1 MEINYIEGSVLEPVG
16 DGHKIIAHVANN
28 SGGWGR
34 GFVLE
39 LSKKW
44 PDPEALFRLNW
55 RTNLDMS
62 LGCCQFITVEDD
74 IQVCNMVAQD
84 GYYDR
89 LKNPVPLNYL
99 ALETCLTEL
108 YEWAQEQGDSIHMP
122 KIGAGLARGD
132 WSKIAEI
139 INAHCEQYKVP
150 TYVYELA

>member
-44 PDPEALFRLNW
+44 EEPERVYRNCWGKAY
-55 RTNLDMS
+55 DHY
-62 LGCCQFITVEDD
+62 LGCCQFVVVEDD
-74 IQVCNMVAQD
+74 TIVCNMIAQD

-89 LKNPVPLNYL
+89 LKNPVPLNYV

-108 YEWAQEQGDSIHMP
+108 YEYAQEQGDSVHMP

-132 WSKIAEI
+132 WSKIEEM